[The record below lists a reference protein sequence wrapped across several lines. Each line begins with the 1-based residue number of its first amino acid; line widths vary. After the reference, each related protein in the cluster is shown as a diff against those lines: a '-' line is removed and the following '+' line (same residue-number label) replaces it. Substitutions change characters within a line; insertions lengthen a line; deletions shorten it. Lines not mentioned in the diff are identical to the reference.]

1 MYLRKLGATVMAM
14 VRTRMMLQDNGNYLA
29 IAIAMSPLP
38 SKSTL
43 LRMQV
48 SWSLVLLTRT
58 RLVSHA
64 VQCMRRR
71 HGGVHR
77 ATVELS
83 CTASWAQTRGSNA
96 PRSVKVESSF
106 LEAHIVSEGST
117 CTLDGYS
124 CRYAP

>member
-1 MYLRKLGATVMAM
+1 MAM

-43 LRMQV
+43 YHMQV
-48 SWSLVLLTRT
+48 SWSLCCSLEHA
-58 RLVSHA
+58 LVSHT
-64 VQCMRRR
+64 VQCMRRH
-71 HGGVHR
+71 HGVVHR

-96 PRSVKVESSF
+96 PRSVKVESSSG

-117 CTLDGYS
+117 ESS
-124 CRYAP
+124 CNYPP